1 MRSNKLL
8 PSIPFAY
15 TLDQKTKATNAEFYR
30 ICCAL
35 GLLPVKYHHYGE
47 LRPFCASLH
56 RTSTRSAAGFRFF
69 FHYSDPPQKSLAIN
83 LVAHCAKPSCMESSG
98 SSLCSSRQVVQVFVA
113 HASLCFLLGR
123 WCVMPLSADQKIVLK
138 SPGTK
143 VKFEQGNPKTPGSKA
158 YQRYDKYKSSNTIG
172 EATQQGANWQDLT
185 VDFEKGWLTTPD
197 SPGIMDVDAPSGAKR
212 AHTEGTPDR
221 EATIRA
227 KALAREAEHHQQ
239 VETQKIEMSSATIT
253 ASRMMLREEV
263 TAIEERIASK
273 VENSIQELKEE
284 LKQEKETR
292 KDLEE
297 RVAKLENE
305 NKTHKPVAPLDD
317 MDIVEKDR
325 VVIGGFSD
333 MDGKEAEKLVHE
345 VLLGV
350 PGYQGAYAT
359 NPAPS
364 VVMAQFDSPAMALR
378 AIRNQRFNPKMQE
391 HKLWAS

>member
-1 MRSNKLL
+1 MLL
-8 PSIPFAY
+8 
-15 TLDQKTKATNAEFYR
+15 
-30 ICCAL
+30 
-35 GLLPVKYHHYGE
+35 
-47 LRPFCASLH
+47 
-56 RTSTRSAAGFRFF
+56 FF
-69 FHYSDPPQKSLAIN
+69 FFLFFLAQAI
-83 LVAHCAKPSCMESSG
+83 LAQA
-98 SSLCSSRQVVQVFVA
+98 FVA
-113 HASLCFLLGR
+113 HASLCFSLGR
-123 WCVMPLSADQKIVLK
+123 WCVMPLSADQKIVPK

-143 VKFEQGNPKTPGSKA
+143 VKFEQENPKTPGSKA
-158 YQRYDKYKSSNTIG
+158 YQRYDKYKSNNTIG
-172 EATQQGANWQDLT
+172 EVTQQGANWQDLT

-227 KALAREAEHHQQ
+227 KTLAREAEHHQQ

-253 ASRMMLREEV
+253 ALRMMLREEV
-263 TAIEERIASK
+263 TAIEERLANK
-273 VENSIQELKEE
+273 VESSIQELKEE
-284 LKQEKETR
+284 LRQEKETR

-297 RVAKLENE
+297 RIAKLENE
-305 NKTHKPVAPLDD
+305 NKAHKPAAPLDD

-325 VVIGGFSD
+325 IVIGGFSD
-333 MDGKEAEKLVHE
+333 MDGEEAEKLVHE

-378 AIRNQRFNPKMQE
+378 AVRNQRFNPKMQE
-391 HKLWAS
+391 HKLWASENRSPNERRRCKLVSKLKRMLIEHDKHDAKNVVVNYKWFHVRLRHGMGYHNVATVTTDGKMEWMDQDGLVSATVREAMAELEANME